1 MTPRNFILGIAICAV
16 AATLWATSP
25 DSSSSGSAAL
35 ASTRSAVTPSEPS
48 GVDPRDLA
56 ASPAPE
62 ARTPEAPPDQSITE
76 ELPESELLDGRVLQT
91 AYENGTLTVCGVP
104 FDSLDIESWPQQK
117 LLELNRAIRPLQ
129 IRLKREFM
137 ANNPTEHLFVT
148 RDEYFAQKMW
158 HTRDILHAD
167 VREVPDE
174 NGELHVEYGYMHV
187 PRAISPDEYVLKDA
201 VERIYRSPAYVE
213 YLLAEGETY
222 VAEVMA
228 KHPDAQLDFTDDLT
242 RWVMLDPRGQVV
254 GWQSYSRFGDN

>member
-1 MTPRNFILGIAICAV
+1 MHARNFILGIAVGAV
-16 AATLWATSP
+16 AVTLLATSP
-25 DSSSSGSAAL
+25 DSSRSEGAAL
-35 ASTRSAVTPSEPS
+35 ASTFTAV
-48 GVDPRDLA
+48 
-56 ASPAPE
+56 SPAQPNNTSPKDFAAPATSE
-62 ARTPEAPPDQSITE
+62 ARTPELPSDQSIAG
-76 ELPESELLDGRVLQT
+76 ELPVSELLDGRVLQT
-91 AYENGTLTVCGVP
+91 AYENGTLTVCDVP

-187 PRAISPDEYVLKDA
+187 PRALSPDEYVLKDA